1 MNGTTNILVSGA
13 NGRLG
18 TAIRQA
24 AKENDN
30 ATITAGVD
38 INPQAGETPIYANFD
53 EIPEDAKIDVIIDC
67 SHHSAVRPLLA
78 FAKKR
83 NLPVVIC
90 TTGHTDNEAALI
102 KDTAAT
108 LPAPQKT

>member
-1 MNGTTNILVSGA
+1 MNEQTNILVSGA

-24 AKENDN
+24 AKENAN
-30 ATITAGVD
+30 TTITAGVD

-67 SHHSAVRPLLA
+67 SHHSAVRPL
-78 FAKKR
+78 
-83 NLPVVIC
+83 
-90 TTGHTDNEAALI
+90 
-102 KDTAAT
+102 
-108 LPAPQKT
+108 